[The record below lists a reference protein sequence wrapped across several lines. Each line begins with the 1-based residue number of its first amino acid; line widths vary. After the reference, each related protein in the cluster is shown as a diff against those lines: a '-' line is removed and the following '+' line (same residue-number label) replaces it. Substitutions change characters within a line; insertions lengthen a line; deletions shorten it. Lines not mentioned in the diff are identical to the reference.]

1 MGMKIGTVLQLL
13 ITQANKQN
21 KKYRCKIIDKNDKYL
36 FIDYPVDVKTKK
48 TAFFNKGTVFD
59 VFFIG
64 EDEVVYHFRSRLAAK
79 VKLNI
84 KALAMTLPEELKRVQ
99 RRNFVRVDAAVDIA
113 VHSPDQLF
121 PPFTTVTND
130 ISGGGVSILLPK
142 HKKLKGKLVELWM
155 VLPLAGGQYVY
166 PHTKAELVFD
176 KEGENGITIAA
187 FKYVNIDQKMQQ
199 SIIRYCFEKQREARR
214 KQLLD

>member
-1 MGMKIGTVLQLL
+1 MKIGTVLQLL

-48 TAFFNKGTVFD
+48 TAFFNKDTLFD

-64 EDEVVYHFRSRLAAK
+64 EDEVVHHFRSRLAAK

-113 VHSPDQLF
+113 VHSPDQPF

-130 ISGGGVSILLPK
+130 ISGGGHPFYYRSIK
-142 HKKLKGKLVELWM
+142 
-155 VLPLAGGQYVY
+155 
-166 PHTKAELVFD
+166 
-176 KEGENGITIAA
+176 N
-187 FKYVNIDQKMQQ
+187 
-199 SIIRYCFEKQREARR
+199 
-214 KQLLD
+214 